1 MRNHNLRAALASAS
15 GDGGGG
21 SSGSF
26 SRGFYGGSSTS
37 KLYPVLTDTDYNT
50 SNKFLGVSHTTD
62 PTITEDI
69 TWTLQG
75 GDFQTFFNSYY
86 RAHKKQ
92 DVILAAELTAAS
104 VPSGAKFNKLSQ
116 YIWGNIAPTGNIPRG
131 VRWSMYHRDPNDSTR
146 EYDVL
151 SGETATVLYQDNAT
165 TEFPPLVSVIGS
177 SDMNF
182 ASGKIGELIEVSAG
196 GGNDTSITPSSY
208 FQWNGTNDI
217 VIEIATKQTSS
228 SYTSSSGKCFLK
240 YRDFL
245 CGGMYRSDS
254 DASAYDNNASSTS
267 SSQYPYVQYIGSST
281 YSNWTNFS
289 ASSNWSVNSG
299 NSGYSDASHIQALK
313 LDYTT

>member
-1 MRNHNLRAALASAS
+1 MRNHFLRAS
-15 GDGGGG
+15 GVPSSGG
-21 SSGSF
+21 SF
-26 SRGFYGGSSTS
+26 ERGFYGGSSTS

-50 SNKFLGVSHTTD
+50 SQKFLGVSHTTD

-69 TWTLQG
+69 TWTLQAG
-75 GDFQTFFNSYY
+75 NFQTFFNSYY

-104 VPSGAKFNKLSQ
+104 VPSGAKFNKFSQ

-131 VRWSMYHRDPNDSTR
+131 VRWSMYHRDPDDSTR

-165 TEFPPLVSVIGS
+165 TEFPPLVSISGS
-177 SDMNF
+177 SNMNF
-182 ASGKIGELIEVSAG
+182 DSGKIGELIEVSAG

-217 VIEIATKQTSS
+217 VIEIATKQTASG
-228 SYTSSSGKCFLK
+228 YTTSSGKCFMK
-240 YRDFL
+240 YRDFI

-254 DASAYDNNASSTS
+254 DASAYDNAASSLSTA
-267 SSQYPYVQYIGSST
+267 QYPYVKSSSST
-281 YSNWTNFS
+281 YSQWTDFS
-289 ASSNWSVNSG
+289 NNWSINSG
-299 NSGYSDASHIQALK
+299 TIGYTDAYHIQALK